1 MRFAKLF
8 LSLNLFSACIL
19 FCANSLNAQC
29 AAPINT
35 FPYVADF
42 ETTQDGWSSGGANN
56 DWTWGTPAKP
66 SINTAGSGTKCWI
79 TGGLTTSFYSYSE
92 ASWVESPCFDFTN
105 LQHPFINF
113 LLYRESEYK
122 FDGSNLQYSLDQ
134 GTTWTNLG
142 AMGDPTDCMNANW
155 YNYNPITYLTPA
167 LTSVKD
173 GWCGNSKTNSTEG
186 GTTCVGGNGSMGWVH
201 AKHCM
206 QNLAGQPKVMFRF
219 TFGAGTTCN
228 HFDGIAFDSVSI
240 SEAVANTGTLN
251 YNCIN
256 SSTVTFT
263 GTAALPCT
271 ETFAWNFGDPGSG
284 GSNTASTASA
294 THTFSAAGTYTVNLI
309 ISGGPCNAPDTL
321 SKVIHILS
329 VSPTVQNVTCFGGN
343 NGAIN
348 ITTSGGAT
356 SYNYSWTGGS
366 TTQNQ
371 TNLTSGSYTVS
382 VTAAQSCSVT
392 FTVNVSQPAAVS
404 VVATPTGAG
413 CNGGSNGS
421 INTTV
426 TGGTSPYTY
435 DWGGA
440 VTTPN
445 RTGLVA
451 GTYTVTV
458 TDSKGCTGTGTATV
472 TQAAAII
479 ASTTT
484 TNTTCGASTGS
495 VTLTVSNGTAPY
507 HFVWSNGATTQNL
520 SSLAGNTYTVTIT
533 DAGGCT
539 ITASGTVTQTGA
551 PTVTATPVQITC
563 NNANNG
569 QVNITVT
576 GGNPTY
582 TYTWSNT
589 LTTQNIT
596 NLAGGTYTVTV
607 LDAQSCTATASAV
620 IVNPQPVVVTLT
632 PQNETCFGNSNASV
646 NSTVAGGTPGYG
658 YLWSNNATTANI
670 TGLPVGNYSVTV
682 SDINLCTASATTTIT
697 QPAQLTANATATPAT
712 CFGQSNGTVN
722 LTVIG
727 GTSPDG
733 FLWSNGSTAQN
744 LSGVAANTYT
754 VTVADA
760 NACTATASATV
771 NQPTAISFN
780 GTATNAQ
787 CFGYTNGS
795 VTITNPTGGASPFTY
810 LWSNNATTQNLTNV
824 ANNTYTIT
832 VTDASGCTATSSFT
846 VGSPPA
852 IIIANIITNVTCF
865 SGTDGGVVLS
875 ATGGFGS
882 GYTYLW
888 SNNST
893 AGSIS
898 NLVAGSY
905 SVTVTDGNAC
915 TSGASYTVGQPADVT
930 LSTSSVPQACASQID
945 GSATVTATGGTVPY
959 TYLWSNQATTASI
972 NNISAG
978 NYLVTVT
985 DAHLCSYSDSA
996 VVSLLSQMTYARSDS
1011 QPFCAP
1017 LADGSIFITGT
1028 SGGTPPYTFS
1038 WNNQQGGPSLTNLV
1052 AGLYYLV
1059 ITDSRGC
1066 TVQDSFNLQYQYSI
1080 TVTTGPSVSIALGDS
1095 TELVATSNILS
1106 GVAYTWSPMEGLGCS
1121 TCENTSAQP
1130 VRNTLYYINVTDSN
1144 GCYAN
1149 DSVLV
1154 TVVPNYNLF
1163 IPNCFTPN
1171 GDGNNDF
1178 FQMFGNKKAIIF
1190 WEIEVFNRWG
1200 EKVFQSNDINFGW
1213 DGTYKG
1219 ILQDPGVFVYE
1230 AKVVFLDDYTRTG
1243 IKGSITLLR

>member
-589 LTTQNIT
+589 LT
-596 NLAGGTYTVTV
+596 
-607 LDAQSCTATASAV
+607 
-620 IVNPQPVVVTLT
+620 
-632 PQNETCFGNSNASV
+632 
-646 NSTVAGGTPGYG
+646 
-658 YLWSNNATTANI
+658 
-670 TGLPVGNYSVTV
+670 
-682 SDINLCTASATTTIT
+682 
-697 QPAQLTANATATPAT
+697 
-712 CFGQSNGTVN
+712 
-722 LTVIG
+722 
-727 GTSPDG
+727 
-733 FLWSNGSTAQN
+733 
-744 LSGVAANTYT
+744 
-754 VTVADA
+754 
-760 NACTATASATV
+760 
-771 NQPTAISFN
+771 
-780 GTATNAQ
+780 
-787 CFGYTNGS
+787 
-795 VTITNPTGGASPFTY
+795 
-810 LWSNNATTQNLTNV
+810 
-824 ANNTYTIT
+824 
-832 VTDASGCTATSSFT
+832 
-846 VGSPPA
+846 
-852 IIIANIITNVTCF
+852 
-865 SGTDGGVVLS
+865 
-875 ATGGFGS
+875 
-882 GYTYLW
+882 
-888 SNNST
+888 
-893 AGSIS
+893 
-898 NLVAGSY
+898 
-905 SVTVTDGNAC
+905 
-915 TSGASYTVGQPADVT
+915 
-930 LSTSSVPQACASQID
+930 
-945 GSATVTATGGTVPY
+945 
-959 TYLWSNQATTASI
+959 
-972 NNISAG
+972 
-978 NYLVTVT
+978 
-985 DAHLCSYSDSA
+985 
-996 VVSLLSQMTYARSDS
+996 
-1011 QPFCAP
+1011 
-1017 LADGSIFITGT
+1017 
-1028 SGGTPPYTFS
+1028 
-1038 WNNQQGGPSLTNLV
+1038 
-1052 AGLYYLV
+1052 
-1059 ITDSRGC
+1059 
-1066 TVQDSFNLQYQYSI
+1066 
-1080 TVTTGPSVSIALGDS
+1080 IALS
-1095 TELVATSNILS
+1095 LN
-1106 GVAYTWSPMEGLGCS
+1106 
-1121 TCENTSAQP
+1121 Q
-1130 VRNTLYYINVTDSN
+1130 
-1144 GCYAN
+1144 
-1149 DSVLV
+1149 
-1154 TVVPNYNLF
+1154 
-1163 IPNCFTPN
+1163 
-1171 GDGNNDF
+1171 
-1178 FQMFGNKKAIIF
+1178 
-1190 WEIEVFNRWG
+1190 
-1200 EKVFQSNDINFGW
+1200 
-1213 DGTYKG
+1213 
-1219 ILQDPGVFVYE
+1219 
-1230 AKVVFLDDYTRTG
+1230 
-1243 IKGSITLLR
+1243 